1 MENKK
6 LTIVHFYGSMNSRC
20 SHASFGAPGSMG
32 PIGKNATVESI
43 CKEVM
48 RHMKNAAHKVMGWIK
63 GLNVSVAGKV
73 KLGFVEITAAPR

>member
-20 SHASFGAPGSMG
+20 SQTSFGAPGSMG

-43 CKEVM
+43 LKEAM
-48 RHMKNAAHKVMGWIK
+48 RHMKNAANKVWNWTK
-63 GLNVSVAGKV
+63 GLKVSIAGKV
-73 KLGFVEITAAPR
+73 KLGFIEITVAPR

>member
-1 MENKK
+1 M
-6 LTIVHFYGSMNSRC
+6 RC
-20 SHASFGAPGSMG
+20 SQTSFGAPGSMG

-48 RHMKNAAHKVMGWIK
+48 RHMKNAAHKVMGWFK

-73 KLGFVEITAAPR
+73 KLGFVEITVAPR

>member
-1 MENKK
+1 
-6 LTIVHFYGSMNSRC
+6 MNSRC

-48 RHMKNAAHKVMGWIK
+48 RHMKNAAHKVMGLVK
-63 GLNVSVAGKV
+63 RLNVSIAGKV
-73 KLGFVEITAAPR
+73 KLGFVEITVAPR